1 MQMELNLI
9 DIVYI
14 YNFLFT
20 LLVNIILIIYLTL
33 LNKHNNLQLM
43 IVFGIF
49 ILSKY
54 LNIKNMV
61 KINDFEKEINKT
73 EKNIVEL
80 MRFGFLSIL
89 LFISYLHIKKINKYM
104 FLLLVPDALYLS
116 LNLSFKLKLIGHR
129 KN

>member
-20 LLVNIILIIYLTL
+20 LLVNIIIIIYLTL